1 MTAKPIKVIK
11 NTALVLVISGAIGAL
26 QSSALSELKTSS
38 SASSLSEQQLS
49 GQLEQ
54 LKLLSEAPSFGF
66 RNVVSGWSFLEFLQ
80 YFGDDQNRPISG
92 YGLSPNYL
100 EAVLN
105 HDPYYRPF
113 YIFLSESTTF
123 YAGMPD
129 KTVAMIDKALS
140 SFGEKKPADSYYIW
154 RYKGTDELLFL
165 NDGNEAQQ
173 SFEKAAEWAAE
184 SDDANGQQMAALSAQ
199 TAAYLAA
206 NPESMEA
213 KVNAWSSV
221 LMTAIDDATRERAVA
236 QIRAL
241 GGDVVFSE
249 DGGIKVKFAQEGG
262 QDSES

>member
-1 MTAKPIKVIK
+1 MTD
-11 NTALVLVISGAIGAL
+11 
-26 QSSALSELKTSS
+26 
-38 SASSLSEQQLS
+38 QQLS
-49 GQLEQ
+49 GQLEK
-54 LKLLSEAPSFGF
+54 LKLLSEGPSFGF
-66 RNVVSGWSFLEFLQ
+66 RNVVANWSFLEFLQ
-80 YFGDDQNRPISG
+80 YFGDNQNRQTSG
-92 YGLSPNYL
+92 YGLSPNYM

-129 KTVAMIDKALS
+129 KTVEIIDKGLS
-140 SFGEKKPADSYYIW
+140 SFGQQKPADSYYIW

-165 NDGNEAQQ
+165 NDGDEAQH
-173 SFEKAAEWAAE
+173 SFEMAAQWAAE
-184 SDDANGQQMAALSAQ
+184 SDDAGSQQMAALSAQ

-213 KVNAWSSV
+213 KVNAWSSI
-221 LMTAIDDATRERAVA
+221 LTTAIDDATRERAVA

-249 DGGIKVKFAQEGG
+249 DGGIKIEFAQEGG
-262 QDSES
+262 QGSES